1 MDTSSYIKLFDSNA
15 HAEWQGP
22 RFTENSQ
29 GNGLA
34 EMLQDLDDET
44 LRKIFRMQLPLTVD
58 KLQCDEGPPIKN
70 NDRRHDGREA
80 AVSTPLQTKN
90 DDRRHSGGE
99 AAVGRPPQ
107 MKNDNRRHNGR
118 EAAVGRPP
126 QMKKVDQ
133 RHNERRASMTI
144 DDQQCSLGDQQCKE
158 WQLGLN

>member
-1 MDTSSYIKLFDSNA
+1 MDTSSYIKLFNSNA

-22 RFTENSQ
+22 RFTEISQ

-44 LRKIFRMQLPLTVD
+44 LRKIFRMQPPLMVEEV
-58 KLQCDEGPPIKN
+58 QRDEGPPIKN
-70 NDRRHDGREA
+70 ND
-80 AVSTPLQTKN
+80 
-90 DDRRHSGGE
+90 
-99 AAVGRPPQ
+99 
-107 MKNDNRRHNGR
+107 RRHNGR

-158 WQLGLN
+158 RQ